1 MGASSI
7 RYLASAALILAGFLV
22 SKHQVSAQDCQS
34 DLHNLV
40 IQCKQFVLKSGPKLP
55 PSQGCCAVVKKADI
69 PCVCKYITK
78 EVEQF
83 ISVDKV
89 VYVAQS
95 CGKELPHG
103 MKCGSVT
110 IPLA

>member
-1 MGASSI
+1 MAASSI
-7 RYLASAALILAGFLV
+7 RYLALAALFLAGVLLV
-22 SKHQVSAQDCQS
+22 SNHQVSAQDCLS
-34 DLHNLV
+34 DVHNLE
-40 IQCKQFVLKSGPKLP
+40 IQCKQFVLKAGPKLP

-69 PCVCKYITK
+69 PCACKYITK
-78 EVEQF
+78 EVEQS

-103 MKCGSVT
+103 MKCGCVT
-110 IPLA
+110 IP